1 MINME
6 DEYNK
11 LCDEINQNAQIN
23 ANIYLANITVTA
35 ILLGYA
41 IKDNPIWFMFL
52 SPFSII
58 IPSILLISSYVS
70 STIRIGTYI
79 KVFIEP
85 MNTELN
91 WESRL
96 QSLRSKNFMKSKNS
110 SFSRSVSFLFILL
123 GSFCLIL
130 SFIYAYKN
138 HQINQITV
146 VTILVVAS
154 LFVYGYYNLTVVSSR
169 KYILD
174 YLEAWKKIKDKET
187 QE

>member
-1 MINME
+1 ME

-11 LCDEINQNAQIN
+11 LCDEINQNAQIS

-41 IKDNPIWFMFL
+41 IKDNPIWYMFL

-79 KVFIEP
+79 KLFIEP
-85 MNTELN
+85 TNNELN
-91 WESRL
+91 WETRL
-96 QSLRSKNFMKSKNS
+96 QNLRNKNFMKSKHS

-130 SFIYAYKN
+130 SFIYAYKSQ
-138 HQINQITV
+138 QINGITIL
-146 VTILVVAS
+146 TILVIIF
-154 LFVYGYYNLTVVSSR
+154 LFAYGFYNLTVVSSR

-174 YLEAWKKIKDKET
+174 YLEAWKKIKDKEG